1 MTAET
6 ALYIIIAL
14 AVSVALALYFYGYRS
29 GYSTRLRWLLG
40 SLRWVA
46 LMALFLLL
54 INPKF
59 NSFTYTDQKPAL
71 AVLVDQSSSIAH
83 LEQEDLLRQA
93 YGQLMDDAR
102 LSDKFDIDTYG
113 FSGQLQGLD
122 SLSFEG
128 VETRL
133 DLALQDLNQLYDGP
147 EVPVLLLSDGNQ
159 TYGRNYQFM
168 GRELNQRIYPLIA
181 GDSILRTDLR
191 IEQLNANRYSFL
203 GNQFPVE
210 VLVVYDGDEAI
221 AQNFQIRQ
229 GNQMVF
235 EQRLQFDANKKSHL
249 LSLQLP
255 ANRVG
260 VQRYRASIGA
270 LNSEENTQNN
280 VKNFAIE
287 VIDEATDVLLVSHI
301 QHPDLGAL
309 KRSIETNEQRKAQIV
324 DPVTAIG
331 QLPESELVV
340 LYQPRRSFT
349 SLIRELDRLEMNYLI
364 IGGVQTDWGYL
375 NQAQPEFF
383 KETTRQRED
392 VEAVYNPNFGAYS
405 PETIAFEDLPPLKTS
420 FGELY
425 VDGPHEV
432 LLQQSID
439 GYLTEAPMLA
449 TTEVNGVRR
458 AIWDGEGIWRWRART
473 YLDRQEFLPFDRF
486 VGQLVQ
492 YLAANQRRSRLEVQ
506 AASFYYANAPL
517 QIRAQY
523 FDKNYV
529 FDSRGSLNIRLT
541 HQQSEAV
548 REVPML
554 LKGSS
559 YQANLSGLPA
569 GDYSYVVDVAGE
581 AVARS
586 GQFSLLA
593 FDLEEQ
599 FLNADVTKLSR
610 LATDTGGEVYYLDQ
624 APDLIDDLLND
635 SRYQV
640 VQVEHEKVVPLV
652 DWIYLLAILVAA
664 LATEWFIRKYNG
676 LI

>member
-1 MTAET
+1 
-6 ALYIIIAL
+6 
-14 AVSVALALYFYGYRS
+14 
-29 GYSTRLRWLLG
+29 
-40 SLRWVA
+40 
-46 LMALFLLL
+46 MALFLLL